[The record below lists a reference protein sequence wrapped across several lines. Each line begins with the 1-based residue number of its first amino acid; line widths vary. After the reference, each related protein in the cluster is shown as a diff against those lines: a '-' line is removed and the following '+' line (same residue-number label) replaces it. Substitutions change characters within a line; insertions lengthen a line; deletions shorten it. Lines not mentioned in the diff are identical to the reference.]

1 MFLWGT
7 LPNVGN
13 RRFRH
18 VTPGDRAV
26 KNFDHFE
33 VAHSYQETAVT
44 TRTGSEPLPALGAR
58 VRELRRA
65 RGLTLAQLAGSAGLT
80 HGFLSKLERGLA
92 SPSIASLSEIA
103 RALGTSQVELLAGAH
118 SPPDVPGSPPTQ
130 VQRVG
135 EGTAGAYGSGRAR
148 LLTTGTRRL
157 QPMEY
162 EGDNTDPGAYFTH
175 AEDEFIHVIAGRV
188 IVDLGPEGT
197 VTLGPGDSVYVSGG
211 VPHRWSTGGPEPYR
225 LFIVK
230 EGTRT
235 V

>member
-1 MFLWGT
+1 LT
-7 LPNVGN
+7 ISKS
-13 RRFRH
+13 H
-18 VTPGDRAV
+18 S
-26 KNFDHFE
+26 
-33 VAHSYQETAVT
+33 VATRSYEETAVT
-44 TRTGSEPLPALGAR
+44 TRTDSEPLPALGAR

-92 SPSIASLSEIA
+92 SPSIASLGEIA
-103 RALGTSQVELLAGAH
+103 RALGTSQVELLAGQVMG
-118 SPPDVPGSPPTQ
+118 VPEAPTIQ
-130 VQRVG
+130 VQRAG
-135 EGTAGAYGSGRAR
+135 EGTTGAYGSGRAR

-162 EGDNTDPGAYFTH
+162 EGSNTDPGAYFTH

-188 IVDLGPEGT
+188 VVDLGSEGM
-197 VTLGPGDSVYVSGG
+197 VDLGPGDSVYVSGG
-211 VPHRWSTGGPEPYR
+211 VPHRWSTGSPETYR

-235 V
+235 L

>member
-7 LPNVGN
+7 SPNLGTG
-13 RRFRH
+13 RFRH
-18 VTPGDRAV
+18 VTRGDRAV
-26 KNFDHFE
+26 KNFDHLS
-33 VAHSYQETAVT
+33 VARGHQEIAVT
-44 TRTGSEPLPALGAR
+44 THADSEPLPALGAR

-92 SPSIASLSEIA
+92 SPSIASLGEIA
-103 RALGTSQVELLAGAH
+103 RSLGTSQVELLAGQTT
-118 SPPDVPGSPPTQ
+118 DVPGAPATQ
-130 VQRVG
+130 VQRAG
-135 EGTAGAYGSGRAR
+135 EGTTGAYGSGRAR
-148 LLTTGTRRL
+148 LLTSGTRRL

-162 EGDNTDPGAYFTH
+162 EGDNTDPGAYFSH
-175 AEDEFIHVIAGRV
+175 AEDEFIHVTAGRV
-188 IVDLGPEGT
+188 IVDLGPEGA

-211 VPHRWSTGGPEPYR
+211 VPHRWSTGGEEPYR

-235 V
+235 L